1 MPYRWTETEDTTDSA
16 PLARLILWPH
26 QSMTGKGF
34 ATFIGITAAMLSLPL
49 FAVLG
54 SPIIWVLLLFFL
66 AALWAIW
73 FALMK
78 NRQHRMLHEELAIW
92 PDKMHLAH
100 VQPRRPPLTWD
111 ANPYWVSTHL
121 APEGPVENYLTLKG
135 GGREVELGAFL
146 SPEER
151 VALRDEL
158 DTALARVRSGAT
170 RPPSPGDP

>member
-1 MPYRWTETEDTTDSA
+1 MPYRWTHTQTAAQDG
-16 PLARLILWPH
+16 PLARLVLWPN

-49 FAVLG
+49 VALLG
-54 SPIIWVLLLFFL
+54 SPITWVLMLFFL
-66 AALWAIW
+66 AAIWAVW

-78 NRQHRMLHEELAIW
+78 NRQHMSLHEELAIW
-92 PDKMHLAH
+92 PDRLHLAH
-100 VQPRRPPLTWD
+100 IRPSRPAQKWE

-121 APEGPVENYLTLKG
+121 RKDGKVENYLTLKG

-151 VALRDEL
+151 ATLREEL
-158 DTALARVRSGAT
+158 DTALAQARNGQVGV
-170 RPPSPGDP
+170 